1 MKFKTYIAICFFA
14 LAGFVSV
21 QAQNIIGYTNV
32 EFVLASMPEFKAMNK
47 TLQTYQG
54 KLAEKLQVKDSYVKQ
69 KYQEYLQKKEAGA
82 PDAELKGLEE
92 ELLKL
97 DAEVQQ
103 LAAKLDQDLVNKQ
116 QELLEP
122 ILAKLQKAID
132 EVAAAKGYKYV
143 LNQTTSAGVSTILYG
158 PEEAD
163 VTEAVFQKLGIALPS
178 E

>member
-1 MKFKTYIAICFFA
+1 MNFKTYIAICFFA
-14 LAGFVSV
+14 LAGIFSV
-21 QAQNIIGYTNV
+21 QAQNVIGYTNV
-32 EFVLASMPEFKAMNK
+32 EFILASMPEFKTMNK

-69 KYQEYLQKKEAGA
+69 KYQEYLQKKEAGT
-82 PDAELKGLEE
+82 PDAQLKSLEE

-103 LAAKLDQDLVNKQ
+103 LAAELDQQLVTKQ

-122 ILAKLQKAID
+122 ILTKLQNAID
-132 EVAAAKGYKYV
+132 DVAQAKGYKYV
-143 LNQTTSAGVSTILYG
+143 LNQTTSSGVSTILYG

-163 VTEAVFQKLGIALPS
+163 VTEAVFAKLGIQMPS

>member
-1 MKFKTYIAICFFA
+1 MNFKTYIAICFFA
-14 LAGFVSV
+14 LAGVFTL

-32 EFVLASMPEFKAMNK
+32 EYVLASMPEFKTMNK

-54 KLAEKLQVKDSYVKQ
+54 KLAEKLQIKDNYVKT

-82 PDAELKGLEE
+82 GDAELKALEE

-103 LAAKLDQDLVNKQ
+103 LAAELDQQLVTKQ

-122 ILAKLQKAID
+122 ILVKLQNAID
-132 EVAAAKGYKYV
+132 EVAVAEGYKYV
-143 LNQTTSAGVSTILYG
+143 LNQTTSSGVSTILYG

-163 VTEAVFQKLGIALPS
+163 VTEKVFAKLGIAMPK